1 MISVEWLT
9 SARDRLEGSVAIVL
23 AAAIE
28 DSSIEKPAV
37 VILTGGNIQP
47 ELFSAI
53 IDEGQMINV

>member
-47 ELFSAI
+47 EVFSAI